1 MKGAHFLW
9 IISFLAFIHKSV
21 ESVLKRHKSTSRHE
35 TFLEHSSVH
44 ALIAKMR
51 AQWIQIPSHM
61 TNYFYLP
68 MQLLQGILSLL
79 ALLSFV
85 WVVPPQTD
93 PPVPLGALCKVKNI
107 IVENISLKGVN
118 LNVFYFCSLSLSFAI
133 CASPITLLTSPPPHP
148 KKHMY
153 QHEHCFQF
161 LLGLL

>member
-1 MKGAHFLW
+1 MFWNVIKYFTARDL
-9 IISFLAFIHKSV
+9 
-21 ESVLKRHKSTSRHE
+21 R
-35 TFLEHSSVH
+35 EHSSVH
-44 ALIAKMR
+44 ELFAKMR

-68 MQLLQGILSLL
+68 RQQLQGILSLL

-93 PPVPLGALCKVKNI
+93 PPVPLGALCKVENI

-133 CASPITLLTSPPPHP
+133 CASPITLLAPPPLP
-148 KKHMY
+148 PLTKKNICIGMSIVFNFSWDY
-153 QHEHCFQF
+153 CNAQEKLKTKVMQNKM
-161 LLGLL
+161 